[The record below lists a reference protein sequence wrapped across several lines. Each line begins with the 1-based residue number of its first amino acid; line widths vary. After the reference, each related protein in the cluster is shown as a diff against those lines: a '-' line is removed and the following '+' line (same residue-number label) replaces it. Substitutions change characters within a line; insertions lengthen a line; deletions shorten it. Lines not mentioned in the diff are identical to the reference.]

1 MKKKISNERKIIYY
15 IGMGMMI
22 IGVILF
28 LSVFVTAFTGNPFD
42 MISSGRNPMANG
54 FVGFVLIF
62 VGSIVMNIGARGA
75 AGSGLILDPDKARE
89 DLNPY
94 ASAAGRLINDALDEV
109 DILKKGG
116 SEKDAE
122 EIIRIRC
129 RECGDLNEE
138 DARFCKNCGKA
149 L

>member
-1 MKKKISNERKIIYY
+1 MKKKISNERKALYY

-28 LSVFVTAFTGNPFD
+28 LSTFVVAFMGNPFE
-42 MISSGRNPMANG
+42 MMASGRNPMGNSIIG
-54 FVGFVLIF
+54 FIMIF
-62 VGSIVMNIGARGA
+62 IGGIVMNIGARGA

-109 DILKKGG
+109 DVLKKDGRG
-116 SEKDAE
+116 EDAE
-122 EIIRIRC
+122 EVIRIRC
-129 RECGDLNEE
+129 RECGELNEE
-138 DARFCKNCGKA
+138 DAKFCKNCGKV

>member
-1 MKKKISNERKIIYY
+1 MKKKISNERKALYY
-15 IGMGMMI
+15 VGMGMMI

-28 LSVFVTAFTGNPFD
+28 LSVFVTAFTGDPFD
-42 MISSGRNPMANG
+42 MMYSGKNPMANG
-54 FVGFVLIF
+54 FIGFIMIF
-62 VGSIVMNIGARGA
+62 IGSIVMNIGARGA

-109 DILKKGG
+109 DVLKRDG
-116 SEKDAE
+116 SGKDAE
-122 EIIRIRC
+122 EVIRIRC
-129 RECGDLNEE
+129 RECRELNED
-138 DARFCKNCGKA
+138 DAKFCKNCGKT

>member
-1 MKKKISNERKIIYY
+1 MKKKISNERKALYY

-28 LSVFVTAFTGNPFD
+28 LSTFVIMFTGNPFA
-42 MISSGRNPMANG
+42 MMAGGKNPMANSIIG
-54 FVGFVLIF
+54 FIMIF
-62 VGSIVMNIGARGA
+62 IGGIVMNIGARGA

-109 DILKKGG
+109 DVLKKGESG
-116 SEKDAE
+116 KDVE
-122 EIIRIRC
+122 EVIRIRC
-129 RECGDLNEE
+129 RECGELNEE
-138 DARFCKNCGKA
+138 DARFCKNCGKTF
-149 L
+149 

>member
-1 MKKKISNERKIIYY
+1 MKKKISNERKALYY
-15 IGMGMMI
+15 VGMGMMI

-28 LSVFVTAFTGNPFD
+28 LSVFVTAFTGDPFE
-42 MISSGRNPMANG
+42 MMNSGRNPMANG
-54 FVGFVLIF
+54 FVGFVMIF
-62 VGSIVMNIGARGA
+62 IGSIIMNIGARGA

-109 DILKKGG
+109 DVLKKGG
-116 SEKDAE
+116 IEKETD
-122 EIIRIRC
+122 EIIKIRC
-129 RECGDLNEE
+129 RECGELNEE
-138 DARFCKNCGKA
+138 DAKFCKNCGKT

>member
-1 MKKKISNERKIIYY
+1 MKKKISNERKALYY
-15 IGMGMMI
+15 VGMGMMI

-28 LSVFVTAFTGNPFD
+28 LSVFVTAFTGDPFE
-42 MISSGRNPMANG
+42 MMYSGRNPMANG
-54 FVGFVLIF
+54 FVGFVMIF
-62 VGSIVMNIGARGA
+62 IGSIIMNIGARGA

-109 DILKKGG
+109 DVLKKGG
-116 SEKDAE
+116 IEKEAD
-122 EIIRIRC
+122 EIIKIRC
-129 RECGDLNEE
+129 RECGELNEE
-138 DARFCKNCGKA
+138 DAKFCKNCGKT

>member
-1 MKKKISNERKIIYY
+1 MKKKISNERKALYY
-15 IGMGMMI
+15 IGMGMTI

-28 LSVFVTAFTGNPFD
+28 LSTFVVAFTGDPFL
-42 MISSGRNPMANG
+42 MMASGRNPMGNSIIG
-54 FVGFVLIF
+54 FIMIF
-62 VGSIVMNIGARGA
+62 IGGIVMNIGARGA

-109 DILKKGG
+109 DVLKKSGNDG
-116 SEKDAE
+116 ETE
-122 EIIRIRC
+122 EIIKIRC
-129 RECGDLNEE
+129 RECGELNEE
-138 DARFCKNCGKA
+138 DAKFCKNCGKT